1 MPCAALRN
9 FHNNAMNEN
18 PSNTPY
24 VTACPVGCGEALL
37 ATNLHLPEGPLRRC
51 ARCGQLISAASESRY
66 WETMASFNASG
77 FNQPTPKEVERRRKV
92 AARRLKT
99 LARLTGKSPA
109 DTRLIDIG
117 CSRGQFVDFAAQAG
131 FIAEGVEPA
140 QQIAAAA
147 REAGLNVRTGL
158 LEEQH
163 YPDASFDAA
172 ALFEVVEHL
181 REPLPLLRECHRIL
195 KPRGILI
202 ISTGNAASW
211 TVGAMGAR
219 WDYFHIEKDGGH
231 ISFFNPRSITTIA
244 TVGGF
249 SVERIETSRMKFH
262 EKGDVSPPLYSIGK
276 IGGELLNLPARLA
289 GRGHDM
295 LAYLRRR

>member
-18 PSNTPY
+18 PNNTPY

-131 FIAEGVEPA
+131 FIAEGVE
-140 QQIAAAA
+140 
-147 REAGLNVRTGL
+147 R
-158 LEEQH
+158 
-163 YPDASFDAA
+163 PDQ
-172 ALFEVVEHL
+172 V
-181 REPLPLLRECHRIL
+181 
-195 KPRGILI
+195 
-202 ISTGNAASW
+202 
-211 TVGAMGAR
+211 
-219 WDYFHIEKDGGH
+219 
-231 ISFFNPRSITTIA
+231 
-244 TVGGF
+244 
-249 SVERIETSRMKFH
+249 
-262 EKGDVSPPLYSIGK
+262 
-276 IGGELLNLPARLA
+276 
-289 GRGHDM
+289 
-295 LAYLRRR
+295 AYLRKLGVRLMQGYFFARPMAATEFVHYARLRQPLARAARRAASIATPRATG